1 VQVDGC
7 GGPTGEALVELGGG
21 SGPAHAAATACASRG
36 GAAPALLRLCPGPT
50 QAGAKTTT
58 PTYDGKRAAHAGVM
72 GETRRDLHDRC
83 GRGKVGVGRATA
95 VACPKTT
102 SPPARTGT
110 LQRPLLKVVE
120 RTAALATARRL
131 LQVGKTVVACVP
143 H

>member
-1 VQVDGC
+1 M
-7 GGPTGEALVELGGG
+7 ELGGG